1 MLKNKKGFT
10 LIELIIVM
18 AIIGILAVVA
28 IVAISGKTVDARNAR
43 RMSDIAAVRTA
54 LAIACADNK
63 DTLTNDSSSLNP
75 TLCRTGG
82 IPSLVFTNVK
92 DPSVSACEVAT
103 AGCNQEAGTLTG
115 TCQYAFGDPADSG
128 DDFDDAP
135 AVTAWKGA
143 AVKPYCNYWINFKL
157 EGQTAKS
164 SATQSGVLKN

>member
-1 MLKNKKGFT
+1 MIKNKKGFT

-63 DTLTNDSSSLNP
+63 DTMTNTSDSLNP
-75 TLCRTGG
+75 TLCLTAG

-92 DPSVSACEVAT
+92 DPSVSACIAAT
-103 AGCNQEAGTLTG
+103 DGCTSADGTSTG
-115 TCQYAFGDPADSG
+115 TCQYGFGVPTTGATFAD
-128 DDFDDAP
+128 AA
-135 AVTAWKGA
+135 AVTTWKTA